1 MSSEK
6 QDTAKQVELVCADCG
21 LPIAGSTPRSDV
33 TRYLSETSRCQC
45 SQYSAVQ
52 PGQAP
57 QPDSPSQTSTD
68 GRPAVRIVAD
78 LTRADAQEV
87 LKDKFEILELLGQG
101 GMGSVFKARENATGT
116 IFAVKLLNPA
126 LLQHED
132 SRKRFEREAKASMQ
146 IHDANVAA
154 VYSYGIGANET
165 PYLVM
170 DFLEGK
176 TLDQLLKE
184 TPKLDYK
191 RVINLSIQICDG
203 LEQAHSRGVV
213 HRDLKPS
220 NIMIT
225 TPAPGVE
232 FAKIFDF
239 GIAKVMPGQAIDLTV
254 GDMTRTGDIC
264 GSPLYMAPEQVQDN
278 NVDQRSD
285 LHALGCIMYKAL
297 TGVHPFEGK
306 NVLDTVAKILTSEAR
321 PLSEVAPAI
330 NVPDSLSF
338 VVEKCL
344 NKSPSMRYS
353 SASEF
358 RTDLERIRDGKA
370 INAKVVA
377 EQRIANLTNKW
388 DRNNWSVQKKCLV
401 SILLI
406 AFSFGLSHTAT
417 KMFPGA
423 APQRAPSTAGPAD
436 PYQDA
441 ERLDQLSYTY
451 FVTGDYERAIPL
463 LEFGIKTYKAN
474 GAKKVGIGREDNY
487 LAENLSH
494 LGKCYLKL
502 GKYAEA
508 VSPYKESLQIFRR
521 WGNYGGGM
529 MTEAVNDYAEVLRGL
544 GRSTE
549 AEEML
554 RDYAANNNL
563 TNVP

>member
-6 QDTAKQVELVCADCG
+6 QDTAKQIDLVCADCG

-45 SQYSAVQ
+45 RQYSTVQ

-57 QPDSPSQTSTD
+57 VDALPNTSAAVA
-68 GRPAVRIVAD
+68 PAVRLVAD
-78 LTRADAQEV
+78 LTLADAREI

-101 GMGSVFKARENATGT
+101 GMGSVFKARERATGT

-254 GDMTRTGDIC
+254 GDMTKTGDIC

-285 LHALGCIMYKAL
+285 LHALGCVMYKAL

-306 NVLDTVAKILTSEAR
+306 NVLDTVAKILTSEAH
-321 PLSEVAPAI
+321 PLSLVTPAI

-344 NKSPSMRYS
+344 NKSPNMRYS
-353 SASEF
+353 NAAEL
-358 RTDLERIRDGKA
+358 RKDLEGIRDGNFAPPKPRPAVTKFELVA
-370 INAKVVA
+370 IALMFVLL
-377 EQRIANLTNKW
+377 LTGVCAAISWRLQFDRDN
-388 DRNNWSVQKKCLV
+388 RNNGSKP
-401 SILLI
+401 
-406 AFSFGLSHTAT
+406 ATAL
-417 KMFPGA
+417 A
-423 APQRAPSTAGPAD
+423 STD
-436 PYQDA
+436 PYKDA

-451 FVTGDYERAIPL
+451 FVNGDYERAIPL

-474 GAKKVGIGREDNY
+474 GAKKVGMGREDNY

-529 MTEAVNDYAEVLRGL
+529 MTEAVNDYADVLRGL
-544 GRSTE
+544 SRSTE

-563 TNVP
+563 KSVP

>member
-6 QDTAKQVELVCADCG
+6 QETAKRVEIVCGDCG
-21 LPIAGSTPRSDV
+21 LPIAGSTPASDV
-33 TRYLSETSRCQC
+33 TRYLSDTSRCQC
-45 SQYSAVQ
+45 RQYSSVRSE
-52 PGQAP
+52 QAP
-57 QPDSPSQTSTD
+57 DDRQQPSKDSN
-68 GRPAVRIVAD
+68 PAARLVAD
-78 LTRADAQEV
+78 LTPADAQAI
-87 LKDKFEILELLGQG
+87 LNDKFEILELLGQG
-101 GMGSVFKARENATGT
+101 GMGTVFKAREIATGT
-116 IFAVKLLNPA
+116 IFAVKLLSPA
-126 LLQHED
+126 LLQHEE

-146 IHDANVAA
+146 IQDANVAA

-321 PLSEVAPAI
+321 PLSLVTPAT
-330 NVPDSLSF
+330 NVPDSLSYA
-338 VVEKCL
+338 VEKCL

-353 SASEF
+353 SAAEI
-358 RTDLERIRDGKA
+358 RADLEKIRDGETLKIPETTEARKA
-370 INAKVVA
+370 RKARNYRVAALLGIVPIGVSFVVL
-377 EQRIANLTNKW
+377 IMMVTSDTTN
-388 DRNNWSVQKKCLV
+388 VP
-401 SILLI
+401 
-406 AFSFGLSHTAT
+406 AT
-417 KMFPGA
+417 
-423 APQRAPSTAGPAD
+423 PSRDTMPAD
-436 PYQDA
+436 PYKDA

-451 FVTGDYERAIPL
+451 FVKGDYERAIPL

-474 GAKKVGIGREDNY
+474 GAKKVGMGREDNY

-508 VSPYKESLQIFRR
+508 ASPYKESLQIFRR